1 MEVLLFGGTAE
12 GRMLADWLAQRGSCD
27 VVYCCTTKYGSELV
41 AECPRVTTLQ
51 GPLTDDEKR
60 ALMGNHDFAC
70 VIDATH
76 PYAEHISASVD
87 ELGAVYGVDV
97 VRVAR
102 EDEDEQGD
110 WQVASDVSEA
120 VRLAAGSSGNVLLT
134 TGSKDLSA
142 FVAAMP
148 DFRERLYVRI
158 LPMRASLD
166 IVERV
171 GIPARHVIAMQGPF
185 SERMNKVLIEEFKI
199 AMLVTKRSGVTG
211 GFGEKVRAARAC
223 GIELVV
229 IERPEARAGMPL
241 EDVRD
246 LLRSR
251 YGL

>member
-1 MEVLLFGGTAE
+1 
-12 GRMLADWLAQRGSCD
+12 
-27 VVYCCTTKYGSELV
+27 
-41 AECPRVTTLQ
+41 
-51 GPLTDDEKR
+51 
-60 ALMGNHDFAC
+60 
-70 VIDATH
+70 
-76 PYAEHISASVD
+76 
-87 ELGAVYGVDV
+87 
-97 VRVAR
+97 
-102 EDEDEQGD
+102 
-110 WQVASDVSEA
+110 
-120 VRLAAGSSGNVLLT
+120 VLLT

-142 FVAAMP
+142 FVAAMR

-171 GIPARHVIAMQGPF
+171 GIPMGHVIAMQGPF

-199 AMLVTKRSGVTG
+199 AMLVTKQSGVTG